1 MKIWGEGGGPAGQSP
16 LSDCYHTIFMGNT
29 GVLNTGYGL
38 NLIYQ
43 WNEDSLFIVYFA
55 DDV

>member
-16 LSDCYHTIFMGNT
+16 LSDCYHTIFT
-29 GVLNTGYGL
+29 GKMVTEL
-38 NLIYQ
+38 NLIHQ